1 VLTFLTIFLGCLA
14 IYLLLV
20 TGSGPGDTFLTQL
33 FSYQELIAAVILAL
47 LTAAV
52 ARALLGKAENKN
64 MLVNPLRLVMFVF
77 YVFTVWLFYLAKANI
92 DVAYRVI
99 TGRIRPGIVRIKP
112 GLKTELGRTI
122 LANSI
127 TLTPGTLTVD
137 MDEKKDELV
146 IHWINVGE
154 YKDEKEK
161 LKGVCGPFAD
171 WARRIA
177 E

>member
-1 VLTFLTIFLGCLA
+1 MLTFLTIFLGCLA

-20 TGSGPGDTFLTQL
+20 AGSGPGATFLTQL
-33 FSYQELIAAVILAL
+33 FSYEELIAAVLLAL
-47 LTAAV
+47 LTAV
-52 ARALLGKAENKN
+52 VTRVVIGKAVNDN
-64 MLVNPLRLVMFVF
+64 MLKNPLRLGMFVF
-77 YVFTVWLFYLAKANI
+77 YTFTVWLYYLAKANL

-137 MDEKKDELV
+137 LDDKKDELV

-161 LKGVCGPFAD
+161 LNGVCGPFAD